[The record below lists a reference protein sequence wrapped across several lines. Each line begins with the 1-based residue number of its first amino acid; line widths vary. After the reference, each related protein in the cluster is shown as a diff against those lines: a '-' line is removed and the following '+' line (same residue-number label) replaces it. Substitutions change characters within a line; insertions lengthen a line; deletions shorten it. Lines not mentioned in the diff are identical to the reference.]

1 MGAAGQDELKGE
13 IAEGVLPQLLRRI
26 YVERRTA
33 MLRCV
38 RGDEEQSLR
47 FRGGHIVNAHTNIK
61 EDRLGETLV
70 RRGLLSQDGLVR
82 ATEIVL
88 REKRRLGE
96 VLADLGLLDMN
107 GLEDAIAIHVH
118 EMLGRLFS
126 WTDGT
131 YALADEPQ
139 ETTPSDVTLKLST
152 GELILEAARAVK
164 DPDVVRYALGDVDRV
179 LNLSG
184 DPLLRFQ
191 KLTLSSNDG
200 FVLSRIDG
208 TTTVRELLQLIPLPV
223 EETQKSLFGLV
234 STGVVEYGEKR
245 KREPGAAPAA
255 APVAPRQT
263 PPAPAPAAAADPPRA
278 PRPEPQPAPRPAP
291 PPPPAASAAPPPAP
305 PPPPAPA
312 AAPASPAPAA
322 PLDAKG
328 EERRREIL
336 DAWEGLATRNH
347 FEVLG
352 LARSVSEVEVKEAY
366 FRLAKRFHPDVHH
379 GASLGDL
386 REKLEAVFIRL
397 GEAYDT
403 LRDRG
408 RRGDYEARLGRARPQ
423 ASSDAAGGA
432 KPGPAGAEPERDK
445 DEEARM
451 AEQSLHRAAKL
462 LEHAKALEQEKP
474 NEPEHQRLTFDAIQ
488 LLEPAIERLGSSKQK
503 LRAQTLLARGY
514 SKNPKWLKRAEELL
528 LTVTRA
534 QPENAEAWALL
545 GHIYSQRGIKSRALS
560 MYKKALEL
568 KPDHE
573 EALRFVAENGGAEPP
588 PGEGEGGGLL
598 GRIFRK
604 S

>member
-1 MGAAGQDELKGE
+1 M
-13 IAEGVLPQLLRRI
+13 PQ
-26 YVERRTA
+26 
-33 MLRCV
+33 
-38 RGDEEQSLR
+38 
-47 FRGGHIVNAHTNIK
+47 
-61 EDRLGETLV
+61 
-70 RRGLLSQDGLVR
+70 
-82 ATEIVL
+82 
-88 REKRRLGE
+88 
-96 VLADLGLLDMN
+96 
-107 GLEDAIAIHVH
+107 
-118 EMLGRLFS
+118 
-126 WTDGT
+126 
-131 YALADEPQ
+131 
-139 ETTPSDVTLKLST
+139 
-152 GELILEAARAVK
+152 
-164 DPDVVRYALGDVDRV
+164 
-179 LNLSG
+179 
-184 DPLLRFQ
+184 
-191 KLTLSSNDG
+191 
-200 FVLSRIDG
+200 
-208 TTTVRELLQLIPLPV
+208 
-223 EETQKSLFGLV
+223 
-234 STGVVEYGEKR
+234 
-245 KREPGAAPAA
+245 
-255 APVAPRQT
+255 
-263 PPAPAPAAAADPPRA
+263 
-278 PRPEPQPAPRPAP
+278 
-291 PPPPAASAAPPPAP
+291 PPPPAASAPPPPAP
-305 PPPPAPA
+305 PAPAPV

-352 LARSVSEVEVKEAY
+352 LARNVGEVEVKEAY

-432 KPGPAGAEPERDK
+432 KPGPAAAEPERDK

-573 EALRFVAENGGAEPP
+573 EALRFVAENGSAEPP

>member
-1 MGAAGQDELKGE
+1 MSAAGQDELRGE

-47 FRGGHIVNAHTNIK
+47 FNGGHIVNAHTNIK
-61 EDRLGETLV
+61 ADRLGEMLV
-70 RRGLLSQDGLVR
+70 RRGLLSDDGLAR
-82 ATEIVL
+82 ATEIVI

-96 VLADLGLLDMN
+96 VLDELGLLDAN

-118 EMLGRLFS
+118 EMLARLFS
-126 WTDGT
+126 WTDGS
-131 YALADEPQ
+131 YALADEP
-139 ETTPSDVTLKLST
+139 EDAARSDVTLKLST

-179 LNLSG
+179 LNLSS

-191 KLTLSSNDG
+191 KLTLSPNDG

-208 TTTVRELLQLIPLPV
+208 TTTVRELLQLIPLPT
-223 EETQKSLFGLV
+223 EETLKSLFGLV
-234 STGVVEYGEKR
+234 STGIVEYGEKR
-245 KREPGAAPAA
+245 KRDSGAAAAASAAAA
-255 APVAPRQT
+255 APRS
-263 PPAPAPAAAADPPRA
+263 
-278 PRPEPQPAPRPAP
+278 EPSARPAP
-291 PPPPAASAAPPPAP
+291 PPPPAAAP
-305 PPPPAPA
+305 PPPPPARA
-312 AAPASPAPAA
+312 AAVAPPPPPPAAA
-322 PLDAKG
+322 PLDAKA

-352 LARSVSEVEVKEAY
+352 LARNVGEGEVKEAY

-408 RRGDYEARLGRARPQ
+408 RRTDYEARLGRQRPQ
-423 ASSDAAGGA
+423 AAGDGA
-432 KPGPAGAEPERDK
+432 GAPRPGPPPRPGEPAPAEPERDK
-445 DEEARM
+445 EEEARM
-451 AEQSLHRAAKL
+451 AEMSLHKAAKL
-462 LEHAKALEQEKP
+462 LETAKALEAEKP

-488 LLEPAIERLGSSKQK
+488 LLEPAVERLSGKQK
-503 LRAQTLLARGY
+503 LRGQTLLARGY

-534 QPENAEAWALL
+534 QPENAEAWSIL
-545 GHIYSQRGIKSRALS
+545 GRIYAERGIKSRALS

-568 KPDHE
+568 KPDNE
-573 EALRFVAENGGAEPP
+573 EAFKFVAENGGAEPP
-588 PGEGEGGGLL
+588 PGEHEGGGLL
-598 GRIFRK
+598 GRFFK
-604 S
+604 KG

>member
-38 RGDEEQSLR
+38 RGEEEQSLR

-126 WTDGT
+126 WTEGT

-139 ETTPSDVTLKLST
+139 ETTRSDVTLKLST

-191 KLTLSSNDG
+191 KLTLSPNDG

-245 KREPGAAPAA
+245 KREPGASAA
-255 APVAPRQT
+255 AP
-263 PPAPAPAAAADPPRA
+263 PPA

-291 PPPPAASAAPPPAP
+291 PPPPPPPPAAA
-305 PPPPAPA
+305 PPPAPA

-328 EERRREIL
+328 EERRLEIL

-352 LARSVSEVEVKEAY
+352 LARNVGEVEVKEAY

-423 ASSDAAGGA
+423 AFADAAGGA
-432 KPGPAGAEPERDK
+432 KPGPAAAEPERDK
-445 DEEARM
+445 DEDARM

-588 PGEGEGGGLL
+588 PGEAEGGGLL
-598 GRIFRK
+598 GRLFRK

>member
-1 MGAAGQDELKGE
+1 M
-13 IAEGVLPQLLRRI
+13 
-26 YVERRTA
+26 
-33 MLRCV
+33 
-38 RGDEEQSLR
+38 
-47 FRGGHIVNAHTNIK
+47 
-61 EDRLGETLV
+61 
-70 RRGLLSQDGLVR
+70 
-82 ATEIVL
+82 
-88 REKRRLGE
+88 
-96 VLADLGLLDMN
+96 
-107 GLEDAIAIHVH
+107 
-118 EMLGRLFS
+118 
-126 WTDGT
+126 
-131 YALADEPQ
+131 
-139 ETTPSDVTLKLST
+139 
-152 GELILEAARAVK
+152 
-164 DPDVVRYALGDVDRV
+164 RYALGDVDRV

-191 KLTLSSNDG
+191 KLTLSPNDG

-245 KREPGAAPAA
+245 KREPGAAAAA

-263 PPAPAPAAAADPPRA
+263 PPAPAVAAPP
-278 PRPEPQPAPRPAP
+278 PP
-291 PPPPAASAAPPPAP
+291 PPPPAAAAPHPPAP
-305 PPPPAPA
+305 PAPAPA
-312 AAPASPAPAA
+312 AAPAPSAPAA

-352 LARSVSEVEVKEAY
+352 LARNVGEVEVKEAY

-423 ASSDAAGGA
+423 AFADAPGAA
-432 KPGPAGAEPERDK
+432 KPGPPRPGEAAAAEPERDK

-545 GHIYSQRGIKSRALS
+545 GHIYAARGIKSRALS

-588 PGEGEGGGLL
+588 PGEAEGGGLL
-598 GRIFRK
+598 GRFFRK

>member
-1 MGAAGQDELKGE
+1 MGAAGQDDLKGE
-13 IAEGVLPQLLRRI
+13 IAEGVLPELLRRI

-38 RGDEEQSLR
+38 RGEEEQSLR

-118 EMLGRLFS
+118 EMLARLFS
-126 WTDGT
+126 WTEGT
-131 YALADEPQ
+131 YALADVAQ
-139 ETTPSDVTLKLST
+139 ETTRSDVTLKLST

-191 KLTLSSNDG
+191 KLTLSPNDG

-208 TTTVRELLQLIPLPV
+208 TTTVRELLQLIPLPA

-245 KREPGAAPAA
+245 KREPGASAA
-255 APVAPRQT
+255 AH
-263 PPAPAPAAAADPPRA
+263 PPP
-278 PRPEPQPAPRPAP
+278 P
-291 PPPPAASAAPPPAP
+291 PPPPAAMAPPPP
-305 PPPPAPA
+305 TPPPPAPA

-352 LARSVSEVEVKEAY
+352 LARNVGEVEVKEAY

-423 ASSDAAGGA
+423 AFADASGAA
-432 KPGPAGAEPERDK
+432 KPGPARPSEPAGAEPERDK

-573 EALRFVAENGGAEPP
+573 ESVRFVAENGGAEPP
-588 PGEGEGGGLL
+588 PGEAEGGGLL
-598 GRIFRK
+598 GRFFKK

>member
-38 RGDEEQSLR
+38 RGEEEQSLR

-118 EMLGRLFS
+118 EMLARLFS
-126 WTDGT
+126 WTEGT
-131 YALADEPQ
+131 YALADEVQ
-139 ETTPSDVTLKLST
+139 ETTRSDVTLKLST

-191 KLTLSSNDG
+191 KLTLSPNDG

-245 KREPGAAPAA
+245 KRE
-255 APVAPRQT
+255 
-263 PPAPAPAAAADPPRA
+263 
-278 PRPEPQPAPRPAP
+278 
-291 PPPPAASAAPPPAP
+291 
-305 PPPPAPA
+305 
-312 AAPASPAPAA
+312 
-322 PLDAKG
+322 
-328 EERRREIL
+328 
-336 DAWEGLATRNH
+336 
-347 FEVLG
+347 
-352 LARSVSEVEVKEAY
+352 
-366 FRLAKRFHPDVHH
+366 
-379 GASLGDL
+379 
-386 REKLEAVFIRL
+386 
-397 GEAYDT
+397 
-403 LRDRG
+403 
-408 RRGDYEARLGRARPQ
+408 
-423 ASSDAAGGA
+423 
-432 KPGPAGAEPERDK
+432 
-445 DEEARM
+445 
-451 AEQSLHRAAKL
+451 RAARGGD
-462 LEHAKALEQEKP
+462 
-474 NEPEHQRLTFDAIQ
+474 EP
-488 LLEPAIERLGSSKQK
+488 
-503 LRAQTLLARGY
+503 
-514 SKNPKWLKRAEELL
+514 
-528 LTVTRA
+528 
-534 QPENAEAWALL
+534 
-545 GHIYSQRGIKSRALS
+545 
-560 MYKKALEL
+560 
-568 KPDHE
+568 
-573 EALRFVAENGGAEPP
+573 
-588 PGEGEGGGLL
+588 
-598 GRIFRK
+598 
-604 S
+604 

>member
-38 RGDEEQSLR
+38 RGEEEQSLR

-70 RRGLLSQDGLVR
+70 RRGLLSQDDLVR

-126 WTDGT
+126 WTEGT

-139 ETTPSDVTLKLST
+139 ETTRSDVTLKLST

-191 KLTLSSNDG
+191 KLTLSPNDG

-245 KREPGAAPAA
+245 KREPGVSAA
-255 APVAPRQT
+255 AP
-263 PPAPAPAAAADPPRA
+263 PPA

-291 PPPPAASAAPPPAP
+291 PPPPSPPPAAAVPPPPPPAASAPPPPAP
-305 PPPPAPA
+305 PAPAPA
-312 AAPASPAPAA
+312 AAPASAAPAA

-352 LARSVSEVEVKEAY
+352 LARNVGEVEVKEAY

-423 ASSDAAGGA
+423 AFTDAAGGA
-432 KPGPAGAEPERDK
+432 KPGPAAAEPERDK
-445 DEEARM
+445 DEDARM

-560 MYKKALEL
+560 MYRKALEL

-573 EALRFVAENGGAEPP
+573 EAIRFVADNGGAEPP
-588 PGEGEGGGLL
+588 PGEAEGGGLL
-598 GRIFRK
+598 GRFFK
-604 S
+604 KT

>member
-1 MGAAGQDELKGE
+1 MGAADQDELRGE

-47 FRGGHIVNAHTNIK
+47 FSGGHIVNAHTNIK
-61 EDRLGETLV
+61 EDRLGEMLV
-70 RRGLLSQDGLVR
+70 RRGLLSEEGLAR
-82 ATEIVL
+82 ATEIVI

-96 VLADLGLLDMN
+96 VLDELGLLDAN

-126 WTDGT
+126 WTDGS

-139 ETTPSDVTLKLST
+139 DATRSDVTLKLST

-164 DPDVVRYALGDVDRV
+164 DPDVVRYALGDVDSV
-179 LNLSG
+179 LNLSS

-191 KLTLSSNDG
+191 KLTLSPNDG

-208 TTTVRELLQLIPLPV
+208 TTTARELFQLIPLPV

-234 STGVVEYGEKR
+234 STGIVEYGEKR
-245 KREPGAAPAA
+245 KRETAPAAPAA
-255 APVAPRQT
+255 ARAEAP
-263 PPAPAPAAAADPPRA
+263 PP
-278 PRPEPQPAPRPAP
+278 PRPAAPSP
-291 PPPPAASAAPPPAP
+291 PPPPAAAAPPP

-312 AAPASPAPAA
+312 ATAPEPGA
-322 PLDAKG
+322 PLDAKA

-352 LARSVSEVEVKEAY
+352 LARNVGEVEVKEAY

-408 RRGDYEARLGRARPQ
+408 RRGDYEARLGRQRPQ
-423 ASSDAAGGA
+423 APADAPGAA
-432 KPGPAGAEPERDK
+432 KPGPASPGAAAAEPERDK
-445 DEEARM
+445 EEDARM
-451 AEQSLHRAAKL
+451 AEMSLHKAAKL
-462 LEHAKALEQEKP
+462 LEMAKALEQEKP

-488 LLEPAIERLGSSKQK
+488 LLEPAVERLSGKQK
-503 LRAQTLLARGY
+503 LRGQTLLARGY

-528 LTVTRA
+528 LVVTRA

-545 GHIYSQRGIKSRALS
+545 GRIYAQREMKSRALA

-568 KPDHE
+568 KPDNE
-573 EALRFVAENGGAEPP
+573 EAFKFVAENGGADPP
-588 PGEGEGGGLL
+588 PGESEGGGGLL
-598 GRIFRK
+598 GRFFK
-604 S
+604 KG

>member
-1 MGAAGQDELKGE
+1 MGAPGQDELKGE
-13 IAEGVLPQLLRRI
+13 IAEGVLPELLRRI

-38 RGDEEQSLR
+38 RGEEQQSLR

-70 RRGLLSQDGLVR
+70 RRGLLSQDSLVR

-88 REKRRLGE
+88 REKRKLGE

-118 EMLGRLFS
+118 EMLARLFS
-126 WTDGT
+126 WTEGT

-139 ETTPSDVTLKLST
+139 ETTRSDVTLKLST

-191 KLTLSSNDG
+191 KLTLSPNDG

-245 KREPGAAPAA
+245 KREPGASA
-255 APVAPRQT
+255 AP
-263 PPAPAPAAAADPPRA
+263 PPPA
-278 PRPEPQPAPRPAP
+278 PRPEPQPAPRPVP
-291 PPPPAASAAPPPAP
+291 PPPPAAVAPPPPPPP

-312 AAPASPAPAA
+312 VAPAASAPSA

-352 LARSVSEVEVKEAY
+352 LARNVGEVEVKEAY

-423 ASSDAAGGA
+423 AFADAPGGA
-432 KPGPAGAEPERDK
+432 KPGPARPGEPAAAEHERDK
-445 DEEARM
+445 EEEARM

-534 QPENAEAWALL
+534 QPENGEAWALL

-573 EALRFVAENGGAEPP
+573 EAVRFVAENSGAEPP
-588 PGEGEGGGLL
+588 PGEAEGGGLL
-598 GRIFRK
+598 GRFFRK

>member
-1 MGAAGQDELKGE
+1 MSAAGQDELRGE

-61 EDRLGETLV
+61 EDRLGEMLV
-70 RRGLLSQDGLVR
+70 RRGLLSEDGLAK
-82 ATEIVL
+82 ATEIVI

-96 VLADLGLLDMN
+96 VLDELGLLDAN

-131 YALADEPQ
+131 YSLADEPQ
-139 ETTPSDVTLKLST
+139 DATRSEVTLKVST

-164 DPDVVRYALGDVDRV
+164 DPDVVRYALGDVDSV
-179 LNLSG
+179 LNLSN

-191 KLTLSSNDG
+191 KLTLSPNDG

-208 TTTVRELLQLIPLPV
+208 TTTARELFQLIPLPV

-234 STGVVEYGEKR
+234 STGIVEYGEKR
-245 KREPGAAPAA
+245 KREAPPATAAAAAAGAA
-255 APVAPRQT
+255 AP
-263 PPAPAPAAAADPPRA
+263 
-278 PRPEPQPAPRPAP
+278 PRPEAP
-291 PPPPAASAAPPPAP
+291 PPPRPAAPLPPPPVAAAPPPP

-312 AAPASPAPAA
+312 APAA
-322 PLDAKG
+322 AAPGEPLDAKA
-328 EERRREIL
+328 EERRREIM

-352 LARSVSEVEVKEAY
+352 LARNVGEVEVKEAY

-379 GASLGDL
+379 GASLGDM

-408 RRGDYEARLGRARPQ
+408 RRADYEARLGRQRPQ
-423 ASSDAAGGA
+423 APGDGAGAARS
-432 KPGPAGAEPERDK
+432 GPASPGGTAAEPERDK
-445 DEEARM
+445 EEEARV
-451 AEQSLHRAAKL
+451 AEMSLHKAAKL
-462 LEHAKALEQEKP
+462 LETAKALEQEKP

-488 LLEPAIERLGSSKQK
+488 LLEPAIERLSGKQK
-503 LRAQTLLARGY
+503 LRGQTLLARGY

-534 QPENAEAWALL
+534 QPENAEAWSIL
-545 GHIYSQRGIKSRALS
+545 GRIYAQRGMKSRALS
-560 MYKKALEL
+560 VYRKALEL
-568 KPDHE
+568 KPDND
-573 EALRFVAENGGAEPP
+573 EAFKYVADNGGVEPP
-588 PGEGEGGGLL
+588 PGEQEGGGLL
-598 GRIFRK
+598 GRFFK
-604 S
+604 KG

>member
-1 MGAAGQDELKGE
+1 
-13 IAEGVLPQLLRRI
+13 
-26 YVERRTA
+26 
-33 MLRCV
+33 
-38 RGDEEQSLR
+38 
-47 FRGGHIVNAHTNIK
+47 
-61 EDRLGETLV
+61 
-70 RRGLLSQDGLVR
+70 
-82 ATEIVL
+82 
-88 REKRRLGE
+88 
-96 VLADLGLLDMN
+96 
-107 GLEDAIAIHVH
+107 
-118 EMLGRLFS
+118 
-126 WTDGT
+126 
-131 YALADEPQ
+131 
-139 ETTPSDVTLKLST
+139 
-152 GELILEAARAVK
+152 
-164 DPDVVRYALGDVDRV
+164 
-179 LNLSG
+179 
-184 DPLLRFQ
+184 
-191 KLTLSSNDG
+191 
-200 FVLSRIDG
+200 
-208 TTTVRELLQLIPLPV
+208 
-223 EETQKSLFGLV
+223 
-234 STGVVEYGEKR
+234 
-245 KREPGAAPAA
+245 
-255 APVAPRQT
+255 
-263 PPAPAPAAAADPPRA
+263 
-278 PRPEPQPAPRPAP
+278 
-291 PPPPAASAAPPPAP
+291 
-305 PPPPAPA
+305 
-312 AAPASPAPAA
+312 
-322 PLDAKG
+322 
-328 EERRREIL
+328 
-336 DAWEGLATRNH
+336 
-347 FEVLG
+347 VLG
-352 LARSVSEVEVKEAY
+352 LARNVSEVEVKEAY

-408 RRGDYEARLGRARPQ
+408 RRGDYEARLGRARTQ

>member
-38 RGDEEQSLR
+38 RGEEEQSLR

-126 WTDGT
+126 WTEGT
-131 YALADEPQ
+131 YALADEAQ
-139 ETTPSDVTLKLST
+139 ETTRSDVTLKLST

-191 KLTLSSNDG
+191 KLTLSPNDG

-208 TTTVRELLQLIPLPV
+208 TTTLRELLQLIPLPV

-245 KREPGAAPAA
+245 KREPGASAA
-255 APVAPRQT
+255 AP
-263 PPAPAPAAAADPPRA
+263 PPA

-291 PPPPAASAAPPPAP
+291 PPPLPPAAAVPPPPPPAVSAPPPPAP
-305 PPPPAPA
+305 PAPAPA
-312 AAPASPAPAA
+312 AAPASPAPAAA

-352 LARSVSEVEVKEAY
+352 LARNVGEVEVKEAF

-423 ASSDAAGGA
+423 AFTDAAGGA
-432 KPGPAGAEPERDK
+432 KPGPAAAESERDK
-445 DEEARM
+445 DEDARM

-488 LLEPAIERLGSSKQK
+488 LLEPAIDRLGSSKQK
-503 LRAQTLLARGY
+503 LRGQTLLARGY

-568 KPDHE
+568 KPDDE
-573 EALRFVAENGGAEPP
+573 AALRFVAENGGAEPP
-588 PGEGEGGGLL
+588 PGEAEGGLL
-598 GRIFRK
+598 GRFFRK